1 MRGLGVLPLQAG
13 SCKLTKM
20 KQTTFLLDFSDL
32 QYSLSSASTPPT
44 QKYIS
49 FQKEF
54 DEGDRDEKITSCE
67 GGAWESLDN
76 GETEEGGTW
85 TVKNGTIHAV
95 DDDGDA
101 FIFELNSDGNL
112 AVIAVENGG
121 NKKHLPKEEQLTFK
135 RIK

>member
-1 MRGLGVLPLQAG
+1 M
-13 SCKLTKM
+13 
-20 KQTTFLLDFSDL
+20 LDFSDL
-32 QYSLSSASTPPT
+32 QYSFSSASATPT

-54 DEGDRDEKITSCE
+54 DEGDRDEKITFRE

-76 GETEEGGTW
+76 GEIEEGGTW
-85 TVKNGTIHAV
+85 TVKNGRIHAA

-101 FIFELNSDGNL
+101 FIFELNGDGNL
-112 AVIAVENGG
+112 MVIAVENGG

-135 RIK
+135 KIK

>member
-54 DEGDRDEKITSCE
+54 DEGDRDEKITFR
-67 GGAWESLDN
+67 
-76 GETEEGGTW
+76 EGGTW
-85 TVKNGTIHAV
+85 TVKNGRIHAV

-101 FIFELNSDGNL
+101 FIFELNSNGNL
-112 AVIAVENGG
+112 MVIAVENGG

>member
-20 KQTTFLLDFSDL
+20 KQSICLLGFSDL
-32 QYSLSSASTPPT
+32 QYSFASASTPPT

-54 DEGDRDEKITSCE
+54 DAGDRDEKISFRE

-76 GETEEGGTW
+76 GEIEEGGTW
-85 TVKNGTIHAV
+85 AVKNGMIHAV

-101 FIFELNSDGNL
+101 FFLNST
-112 AVIAVENGG
+112 ATA
-121 NKKHLPKEEQLTFK
+121 TW
-135 RIK
+135 R